1 MKKIIFP
8 KTLNIN
14 KSTISLDDAK
24 WKIYKTVNEKTQ
36 RNKDINNINEKMFN
50 NNKNIDN
57 IKSVIYSKINQNSSR
72 FEIILEK
79 NTQLM
84 KENAY
89 LKQVIRNKDKLI
101 SDFGILFQQFKEKF
115 IKFDEINQS
124 LKIRLINKNKKENM
138 EENINIIEKDYLN
151 KLKEKDKMLEKMNQE
166 LIYMHNEYKNLT
178 NNLEQVNNYIN
189 NSDYIELK
197 NKINDLS
204 KENDYLI
211 KQNKRREKRIID
223 LIRNNENE
231 NKNEEIEDKE
241 NLVVTFKN
249 QENEYIKTINM
260 LQNRIIDKDKE
271 IKMIKEEFKKILN
284 E

>member
-1 MKKIIFP
+1 MIFP
-8 KTLNIN
+8 KTINYN
-14 KSTISLDDAK
+14 KSTISLDDEK
-24 WKIYKTVNEKTQ
+24 WKIYKSNNEKSQ
-36 RNKDINNINEKMFN
+36 RNKEINNINEKTID
-50 NNKNIDN
+50 NNKNIEK
-57 IKSVIYSKINQNSSR
+57 IKLPIYSKINQDSSS
-72 FEIILEK
+72 FKILLEK
-79 NTQLM
+79 NKQLM
-84 KENAY
+84 KENGY

-124 LKIRLINKNKKENM
+124 LKMRLNKYKKDNM
-138 EENINIIEKDYLN
+138 EENINIIENDYLN

-178 NNLEQVNNYIN
+178 NNLEQVNNYMN
-189 NSDYIELK
+189 NLDYTELK
-197 NKINDLS
+197 KKINDLS

-211 KQNKRREKRIID
+211 KLNKRREKRIID
-223 LIRNNENE
+223 LIKMNEHE
-231 NKNEEIEDKE
+231 NKNDEIDDNNE

-271 IKMIKEEFKKILN
+271 IEMIKEEFKKILN
-284 E
+284 EE